1 MKKLLLVTLLMSSF
15 SYAEESKPAKSD
27 LENKL
32 ESLNIPSDKV
42 TPVVSEEKL
51 YAVNERYSSL
61 NKRHEFTMFGANNF
75 NADSHLTT
83 TMTGA
88 TYRFHLNGKWSVGA
102 RYSEYF
108 NKLSSAGEKLF
119 EDQKLLPDTDY
130 AIKSSEGFLS
140 FNTIYGKL
148 RFTKDTIVYFD
159 QYISLGYGNIQLA
172 KDETQMY
179 SVDLGFAFWLG
190 KHMSTRIGVKNE
202 SYTQNKVK
210 GSQNVH
216 NAMGYLEFGYL
227 FGEGSRI

>member
-1 MKKLLLVTLLMSSF
+1 MKKYLLITLIFSGLSF
-15 SYAEESKPAKSD
+15 AKDTKVSKSE

-32 ESLNIPSDKV
+32 DSLNIPSDKV
-42 TPVVSEEKL
+42 TPILSKEKL
-51 YAVNERYSSL
+51 YAVNERYSNL
-61 NKRHEFTMFGANNF
+61 NKRHEFTVLGANNF
-75 NADSHLTT
+75 NADSHLNT
-83 TMTGA
+83 TMSGA

-108 NKLSSAGEKLF
+108 NELSSAGQKLF
-119 EDQKLLPDTDY
+119 EEEKILPDTDY
-130 AIKSSEGFLS
+130 AIKSSEAFIN

-172 KDETQMY
+172 KEETQMY

-190 KHMSTRIGVKNE
+190 KHMSTRVGVKNE
-202 SYTQNKVK
+202 SYTQNKIK
-210 GSQNVH
+210 GPQNVH